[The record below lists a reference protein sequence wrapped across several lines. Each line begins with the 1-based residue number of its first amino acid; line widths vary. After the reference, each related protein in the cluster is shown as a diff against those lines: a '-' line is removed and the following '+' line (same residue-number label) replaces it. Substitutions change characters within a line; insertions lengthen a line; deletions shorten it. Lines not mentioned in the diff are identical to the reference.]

1 MFSAKRTAEKI
12 KQTFP
17 YTVVAIVNRMVPF
30 LSVSYILVAIVKT
43 WSFSVCFVHSGCHSQ
58 RDGLPESGCHGMVL
72 SLFRTLWLQQS
83 TGRSFPVSYTSR
95 HSEQDVCV
103 FSFFFSLPPRPFSF
117 CFIHM
122 SSLRVKRTIFF
133 CFIHLSSKWT
143 GRSFSVCFIHYCY
156 HSQQNNLPLS
166 VAYTMVAIV
175 NRITFLSLFHTL
187 WLP

>member
-103 FSFFFSLPPRPFSF
+103 FSFFFSPPPPSLSVSYTCRPSEW
-117 CFIHM
+117 
-122 SSLRVKRTIFF
+122 K
-133 CFIHLSSKWT
+133 
-143 GRSFSVCFIHYCY
+143 GRSFSVSYTCR
-156 HSQQNNLPLS
+156 QNEQDDPSLS
-166 VAYTMVAIV
+166 VSYTIVTTV
-175 NRITFLSLFHTL
+175 NRITSLCLFHTL